1 MTSLILS
8 TASRLLLPV
17 VLLFSIFIL
26 LRGHNQ
32 PGGGFVGGLIAAA
45 AFALHAIAYGVKK
58 TRSLLGLDPRSL
70 IGLGLFVALVSGM
83 VSLVLGQPFFTGQWI
98 KLSFGSLGELDL
110 GTPLVF
116 DIGVY
121 LTVIGVTLT
130 IILSLAE
137 E

>member
-45 AFALHAIAYGVKK
+45 AFALHAIAFGVKK

-70 IGLGLFVALVSGM
+70 IGLGLFVALVSAM

>member
-98 KLSFGSLGELDL
+98 KLSFWSLGELDL

>member
-8 TASRLLLPV
+8 TATRLLLPIF
-17 VLLFSIFIL
+17 LLFSIFIL

-45 AFALHAIAYGVKK
+45 AFALHAIAYDVEK
-58 TRSLLGLDPRSL
+58 TRILLSLDPRSL
-70 IGLGLFVALVSGM
+70 IFLGLLLALASGM
-83 VSLVLGQPFFTGQWI
+83 FSLFLGQPFFTGQWL
-98 KLSFGSLGELDL
+98 KLSIWPIGGLDL
-110 GTPLVF
+110 GTPLFF

-130 IILSLAE
+130 IVLSLAE

>member
-8 TASRLLLPV
+8 TASRLLLPLF
-17 VLLFSIFIL
+17 LLFSIFIL
-26 LRGHNQ
+26 LRGHNE

-45 AFALHAIAYGVKK
+45 AFALHAIAYDVEK
-58 TRSLLGLDPRSL
+58 TRTLLAINPRSL
-70 IGLGLFVALVSGM
+70 IVLGLLLAMSSAM
-83 VSLVLGQPFFTGQWI
+83 ISLFIGEPFFTGQWVKI
-98 KLSFGSLGELDL
+98 SFWPIGELDL
-110 GTPLVF
+110 GTPLFF

>member
-1 MTSLILS
+1 VTSLILS

-70 IGLGLFVALVSGM
+70 IGLGLFVALVSAM

-98 KLSFGSLGELDL
+98 NLSFGSLGELDL

>member
-8 TASRLLLPV
+8 TATRLLLPLF
-17 VLLFSIFIL
+17 LLFSIFIL
-26 LRGHNQ
+26 LRGHNE

-45 AFALHAIAYGVKK
+45 AFALHAIAYDVEKTRTLLAID
-58 TRSLLGLDPRSL
+58 TRSLIVLGLLLAMS
-70 IGLGLFVALVSGM
+70 SGM
-83 VSLVLGQPFFTGQWI
+83 VSLFMGEPFFTGQWVRI
-98 KLSFGSLGELDL
+98 SFWSMGELDL
-110 GTPLVF
+110 GTPLFF

>member
-1 MTSLILS
+1 
-8 TASRLLLPV
+8 LP
-17 VLLFSIFIL
+17 LFLAFSIFIL
-26 LRGHNQ
+26 LRGHNE

-45 AFALHAIAYGVKK
+45 AFALHAIAYDVEK
-58 TRSLLGLDPRSL
+58 TRTLLAINPRGL
-70 IGLGLFVALVSGM
+70 IVLGLFLAMSSGM
-83 VSLVLGQPFFTGQWI
+83 ISLFIGEPFLTGQWVKI
-98 KLSFGSLGELDL
+98 SFGSIGELDL
-110 GTPLVF
+110 GTPLFF

>member
-8 TASRLLLPV
+8 TASRLLLP
-17 VLLFSIFIL
+17 LFLAFSIFIL
-26 LRGHNQ
+26 LRGHNE

-45 AFALHAIAYGVKK
+45 AFALHAIAYDVEK
-58 TRSLLGLDPRSL
+58 TRTLLAINPRGL
-70 IGLGLFVALVSGM
+70 IVLGLFLAMISGM
-83 VSLVLGQPFFTGQWI
+83 ISLFIGEPFLTGQWVKI
-98 KLSFGSLGELDL
+98 SFGSIGELDL
-110 GTPLVF
+110 GTPLFF

>member
-1 MTSLILS
+1 VTSLILS
-8 TASRLLLPV
+8 TASRLLLPLF
-17 VLLFSIFIL
+17 LLFSIFIL
-26 LRGHNQ
+26 LRGHNE

-45 AFALHAIAYGVKK
+45 AFALHAIAYDVEKTRTLLAID
-58 TRSLLGLDPRSL
+58 TRSLIVMGLLLAMS
-70 IGLGLFVALVSGM
+70 SGM
-83 VSLVLGQPFFTGQWI
+83 ISLFIGEPFFTGQWV
-98 KLSFGSLGELDL
+98 KLSFWPIGELDL
-110 GTPLVF
+110 GTPLFF

>member
-26 LRGHNQ
+26 LRGHSE
-32 PGGGFVGGLIAAA
+32 PGGGFVGGLVAAA

-70 IGLGLFVALVSGM
+70 IGFGLFVALVSAM
-83 VSLVLGQPFFTGQWI
+83 LSLVLGQPFFTGQWI

>member
-8 TASRLLLPV
+8 TASRLLLPLF
-17 VLLFSIFIL
+17 LLFSIFIL
-26 LRGHNQ
+26 LRGHNE

-45 AFALHAIAYGVKK
+45 AFALHAIAYDVEKTRTLLAID
-58 TRSLLGLDPRSL
+58 TRSLIVMGLLLAMS
-70 IGLGLFVALVSGM
+70 SGM
-83 VSLVLGQPFFTGQWI
+83 ISLFIGEPFFTGQWV
-98 KLSFGSLGELDL
+98 KLSFWPIGELDL
-110 GTPLVF
+110 GTPLFF

>member
-8 TASRLLLPV
+8 TASRLLLPLF
-17 VLLFSIFIL
+17 LLFSIFIL
-26 LRGHNQ
+26 LRGHNE

-45 AFALHAIAYGVKK
+45 AFALHAIAYDVEKTRTLLAID
-58 TRSLLGLDPRSL
+58 TRSLIVMGLLLAMS
-70 IGLGLFVALVSGM
+70 SGM
-83 VSLVLGQPFFTGQWI
+83 ISLFLGEPFLTGHWVKVRLWPI
-98 KLSFGSLGELDL
+98 GELDL
-110 GTPLVF
+110 GTPLFF

>member
-8 TASRLLLPV
+8 TASRLLLP
-17 VLLFSIFIL
+17 LFLTFSIFIL
-26 LRGHNQ
+26 LRGHNE

-45 AFALHAIAYGVKK
+45 AFALHAIAYDVEK
-58 TRSLLGLDPRSL
+58 TRTLLAINPRGL
-70 IGLGLFVALVSGM
+70 IVLGLFLAMSSGM
-83 VSLVLGQPFFTGQWI
+83 ISLFIGEPFLTGQWVKI
-98 KLSFGSLGELDL
+98 SFGSIGELDL
-110 GTPLVF
+110 GTPLFF

>member
-1 MTSLILS
+1 VTSLILS
-8 TASRLLLPV
+8 TASRLLLPLFLV
-17 VLLFSIFIL
+17 FSIFIL
-26 LRGHNQ
+26 LRGHNE

-45 AFALHAIAYGVKK
+45 AFALHAIAYDVEKTRTLLAID
-58 TRSLLGLDPRSL
+58 TRSLIVMGLLLAMS
-70 IGLGLFVALVSGM
+70 SGM
-83 VSLVLGQPFFTGQWI
+83 ISLFIGEPFFTGQWV
-98 KLSFGSLGELDL
+98 KLSFWPIGELDL
-110 GTPLVF
+110 GTPLFF

>member
-1 MTSLILS
+1 
-8 TASRLLLPV
+8 LP
-17 VLLFSIFIL
+17 LFLTFSIFIL
-26 LRGHNQ
+26 LRGHNE

-45 AFALHAIAYGVKK
+45 AFALHAIAYDVEK
-58 TRSLLGLDPRSL
+58 TRTLLAINPRGL
-70 IGLGLFVALVSGM
+70 IVLGLFLAMSSGM
-83 VSLVLGQPFFTGQWI
+83 ISLFIGEPFLTGQWVKI
-98 KLSFGSLGELDL
+98 SFGSIGELDL
-110 GTPLVF
+110 GTPLFF

>member
-1 MTSLILS
+1 VTSLILS
-8 TASRLLLPV
+8 TATRLLLPLF
-17 VLLFSIFIL
+17 LLFSIFIL
-26 LRGHNQ
+26 LRGHNE

-45 AFALHAIAYGVKK
+45 AFALHAIAYDVEKTRTLLAID
-58 TRSLLGLDPRSL
+58 TRSLIVLGLLLAMS
-70 IGLGLFVALVSGM
+70 SGM
-83 VSLVLGQPFFTGQWI
+83 ISLFMGEPFFTGQWVKI
-98 KLSFGSLGELDL
+98 SFWSIGELDL
-110 GTPLVF
+110 GTPLFF

>member
-1 MTSLILS
+1 VTSLILS
-8 TASRLLLPV
+8 TASRLLLPLF
-17 VLLFSIFIL
+17 LLFSIFIL
-26 LRGHNQ
+26 LRGHNE

-45 AFALHAIAYGVKK
+45 AFALHAIAYDVEKTRALLAID
-58 TRSLLGLDPRSL
+58 TRSLIVMGLLLAMS
-70 IGLGLFVALVSGM
+70 SGM
-83 VSLVLGQPFFTGQWI
+83 ISLFLGEPFFTGQWV
-98 KLSFGSLGELDL
+98 KLSLWAVGDLDL
-110 GTPLVF
+110 GTPLFF

>member
-1 MTSLILS
+1 
-8 TASRLLLPV
+8 LP
-17 VLLFSIFIL
+17 LFLAFSIFIL
-26 LRGHNQ
+26 LRGHNE

-45 AFALHAIAYGVKK
+45 AFALHAIAYDVEK
-58 TRSLLGLDPRSL
+58 TRSLLAINPRGL
-70 IGLGLFVALVSGM
+70 IVLGLFLAMSSGM
-83 VSLVLGQPFFTGQWI
+83 ISLFIGEPFLTGQWVKI
-98 KLSFGSLGELDL
+98 SFGSIGELDL
-110 GTPLVF
+110 GTPLFF

>member
-70 IGLGLFVALVSGM
+70 IGLGLFVALVSAM

-98 KLSFGSLGELDL
+98 NLSFGSLGELDL

>member
-8 TASRLLLPV
+8 TASRLLLP
-17 VLLFSIFIL
+17 LFFLFSIIIL
-26 LRGHNQ
+26 LRGHNE

-45 AFALHAIAYGVKK
+45 AFALQAIAYDVEK
-58 TRSLLGLDPRSL
+58 TRTLLAINPRSFIVLGLLLAMSSAMISL
-70 IGLGLFVALVSGM
+70 FIGE
-83 VSLVLGQPFFTGQWI
+83 PFFTGQWVKI
-98 KLSFGSLGELDL
+98 SYWPIGELDL
-110 GTPLVF
+110 GTPLFF

>member
-32 PGGGFVGGLIAAA
+32 PGGGFVGGLLAAA

-70 IGLGLFVALVSGM
+70 IGLGLFVALVSAM

-98 KLSFGSLGELDL
+98 KLSFGSLGEFDL

>member
-8 TASRLLLPV
+8 TATRLLLPLF
-17 VLLFSIFIL
+17 LLFSIFIL
-26 LRGHNQ
+26 LRGHNE

-45 AFALHAIAYGVKK
+45 AFALHAIAYDVEKTRTLLAID
-58 TRSLLGLDPRSL
+58 TRSLIVLGLLLAMS
-70 IGLGLFVALVSGM
+70 SGM
-83 VSLVLGQPFFTGQWI
+83 VSLFMGEPFFTGQWVRI
-98 KLSFGSLGELDL
+98 SFWSIGELDL
-110 GTPLVF
+110 GTPLFF

>member
-8 TASRLLLPV
+8 TASRLLLP
-17 VLLFSIFIL
+17 LFLAFSIFIL
-26 LRGHNQ
+26 LRGHNE
-32 PGGGFVGGLIAAA
+32 PGGGFVGGLVAAA
-45 AFALHAIAYGVKK
+45 AFALHAIAYDVEK
-58 TRSLLGLDPRSL
+58 TRTLLAINPRGL
-70 IGLGLFVALVSGM
+70 IVLGLFLASSSGM
-83 VSLVLGQPFFTGQWI
+83 ISLFIGEPFLTGQWVKI
-98 KLSFGSLGELDL
+98 SFGSIGELDL
-110 GTPLVF
+110 GTPLFF